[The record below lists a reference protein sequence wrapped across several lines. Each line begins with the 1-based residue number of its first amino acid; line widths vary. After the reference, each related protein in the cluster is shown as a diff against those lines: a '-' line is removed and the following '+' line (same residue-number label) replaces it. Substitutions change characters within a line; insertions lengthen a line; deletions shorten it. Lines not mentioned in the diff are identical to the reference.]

1 MKQEFAEQLA
11 HLEEALEL
19 ERSQAQENMN
29 KLKEELQEKYESEIS
44 VLRSHH
50 DEMAKEQARL
60 EKALHEEKEKLK
72 SLQDALE
79 NDESKN
85 LQDSCNFYLYKN
97 VGELHLLARS
107 HVLETVYR
115 IYLLVL
121 HQFLMSAF

>member
-11 HLEEALEL
+11 RLEEALEL

-50 DEMAKEQARL
+50 DEMATEQARL

-85 LQDSCNFYLYKN
+85 VQDSCHFYL
-97 VGELHLLARS
+97 
-107 HVLETVYR
+107 
-115 IYLLVL
+115 
-121 HQFLMSAF
+121 

>member
-1 MKQEFAEQLA
+1 MQMKQEFAEQLA
-11 HLEEALEL
+11 RLEEALEL
-19 ERSQAQENMN
+19 ERSRAQENMN

-50 DEMAKEQARL
+50 DEMATKQARL

-85 LQDSCNFYLYKN
+85 L
-97 VGELHLLARS
+97 
-107 HVLETVYR
+107 
-115 IYLLVL
+115 
-121 HQFLMSAF
+121 

>member
-11 HLEEALEL
+11 RLEEALEL

-50 DEMAKEQARL
+50 DEMATEQAQL

-85 LQDSCNFYLYKN
+85 LQDSCNFYL
-97 VGELHLLARS
+97 
-107 HVLETVYR
+107 
-115 IYLLVL
+115 
-121 HQFLMSAF
+121 

>member
-1 MKQEFAEQLA
+1 MQMKQEFAEQLA
-11 HLEEALEL
+11 RLEEALEL

-50 DEMAKEQARL
+50 DEMATEQARL

-85 LQDSCNFYLYKN
+85 L
-97 VGELHLLARS
+97 
-107 HVLETVYR
+107 
-115 IYLLVL
+115 
-121 HQFLMSAF
+121 